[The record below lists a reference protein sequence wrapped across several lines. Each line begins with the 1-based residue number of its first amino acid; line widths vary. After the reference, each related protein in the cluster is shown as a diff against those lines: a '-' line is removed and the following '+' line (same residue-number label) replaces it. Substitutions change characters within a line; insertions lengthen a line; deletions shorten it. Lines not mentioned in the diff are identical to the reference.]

1 MVIEEI
7 GGAGDIIEE
16 NEDIKTRYPDF
27 NKSTTYRLSFFK
39 KKFLTKRGLSTS
51 IHSDFIGYAI
61 VKSDDFQDA
70 RKSAFTSYGKI
81 T

>member
-27 NKSTTYRLSFFK
+27 NL
-39 KKFLTKRGLSTS
+39 KFPFLIS
-51 IHSDFIGYAI
+51 INIL
-61 VKSDDFQDA
+61 
-70 RKSAFTSYGKI
+70 
-81 T
+81 